1 MFAVR
6 QFRVAVDGHGE
17 RVRAVVPHVLPA
29 VPRIRSRQRAEGE
42 QPRHE
47 AEIGVGLARLDELID
62 LVQRGEVVPDLGRGG
77 RQAATTRQ
85 VATGHGK
92 SLEVAYLSGRRV
104 ETVMSVVTS
113 GAILWSVFRGRT
125 AADLIFPDAG
135 VNEPQLGPFVM
146 FTMFVSW
153 FLAYRVT
160 EDRVRRNERLGLD
173 APRCFRDSHI
183 GVHV

>member
-1 MFAVR
+1 MK
-6 QFRVAVDGHGE
+6 
-17 RVRAVVPHVLPA
+17 
-29 VPRIRSRQRAEGE
+29 PRSAS
-42 QPRHE
+42 
-47 AEIGVGLARLDELID
+47 ASLAFDELID
-62 LVQRGEVVPDLGRGG
+62 LVQRGEVVPGLGRGG
-77 RQAATTRQ
+77 RQAATTKQ

-113 GAILWSVFRGRT
+113 GAILWSIFRGRT

-160 EDRVRRNERLGLD
+160 EDRVRRNERLGI
-173 APRCFRDSHI
+173 DSHFTDWTLPAVFAI
-183 GVHV
+183 AILVFTFS